1 MKFIKNL
8 LNWICLFLGSKSELT
23 DEMVKAGV
31 VSFEGQGRDRYGNT
45 EV

>member
-1 MKFIKNL
+1 MLKKI

-31 VSFEGQGRDRYGNT
+31 VSFEGQGRDAFGN
-45 EV
+45 